1 MSIEMRWDPCLVN
14 IRHRIHAVV
23 EEEEAKEVE
32 ADKQSRYLGICN
44 NMSGD
49 LQENCATGLCG
60 FNPK

>member
-1 MSIEMRWDPCLVN
+1 M
-14 IRHRIHAVV
+14 HAVDEV
-23 EEEEAKEVE
+23 VAENGEAEEEESKEVE